1 MSRMS
6 DDTYTLRSD
15 RLSATVKA
23 HGAELCSLKD
33 GGGMEFV
40 WQAGPEWPRHAP
52 LLFPI
57 VGRLANDELR
67 HRGKTYRMTQHGFAR
82 DSRFAWAERAESRCT
97 LVLEDSEATRALY
110 PFAFRLTAAYAIDES
125 GLDLTLTIAN
135 TGKETLPASLGGHPA
150 FNWPLQPERAKQ
162 SYVLTFAKAESSPI
176 RRLDGGLLRA
186 AVEPGP
192 VRGTVLPLS
201 EALFVDD
208 AIIFDRIESS
218 SVGYAAGQGASTGP
232 WLKISWRGFRELGV
246 WSKPS
251 GAPFL
256 CIEPWRGYASPAG
269 FDGEFTDKPGL
280 MHIAPDTQEQL
291 SFRIEIGSA

>member
-1 MSRMS
+1 MS
-6 DDTYTLRSD
+6 DDTHTIHSGS
-15 RLSATVKA
+15 LSATVKA

-33 GGGMEFV
+33 GRGLEFV

-82 DSRFAWAERAESRCT
+82 DSRFMWAERGESRCT
-97 LVLEDSEATRALY
+97 LVLDDNETTRALY

-125 GLDLTLTIAN
+125 GLDLTLTVAN
-135 TGKETLPASLGGHPA
+135 TGKETLPASVGGHPA
-150 FNWPLQPERAKQ
+150 FNWPLQPGAAKE
-162 SYVLTFAKAESSPI
+162 SYALTFARAESSPV
-176 RRLDGGLLRA
+176 RRLDGGLLRPA
-186 AVEPGP
+186 AEPSP
-192 VRGTVLPLS
+192 VQGALLPLS
-201 EALFVDD
+201 NSLFTDD
-208 AIIFDRIESS
+208 AIIFDRIESN
-218 SVGYAAGQGASTGP
+218 SVRYAAGQGASAGP
-232 WLKISWRGFRELGV
+232 WLKMSWRGFRELGV
-246 WSKPS
+246 WSKPA

-280 MHIAPDTQEQL
+280 MHIAPDAQEQL
-291 SFRIEIGSA
+291 SFRIEVGSS

>member
-1 MSRMS
+1 MT
-6 DDTYTLRSD
+6 DDTHTIRS
-15 RLSATVKA
+15 STVTATIKA
-23 HGAELCSLKD
+23 QGAELCSLKD
-33 GGGMEFV
+33 GDGTEFV

-67 HRGKTYRMTQHGFAR
+67 HRGKAYRMTQHGFAR
-82 DSRFAWAERAESRCT
+82 DSRFAWGAREESRCT
-97 LVLEDSEATRALY
+97 LVLEDSETTRALY
-110 PFAFRLTAAYAIDES
+110 PFAFRLTAGYALDES

-150 FNWPLQPERAKQ
+150 FNWPLQPGEVKE
-162 SYVLTFAKAESSPI
+162 SYALTFANAESSPV

-186 AVEPGP
+186 ATEPSPVEE
-192 VRGTVLPLS
+192 TVLPLS
-201 EALFVDD
+201 ESLFADD
-208 AIIFDRIESS
+208 AIIFDRIESK
-218 SVGYAAGQGASTGP
+218 SVRYAARQATGP
-232 WLKISWRGFRELGV
+232 WLKMSWRGFRELGV

-269 FDGEFTDKPGL
+269 FDGEFSDKPGL
-280 MHIAPDTQEQL
+280 MHIAPGAEEQL
-291 SFRIEIGSA
+291 SFRIEVGSS